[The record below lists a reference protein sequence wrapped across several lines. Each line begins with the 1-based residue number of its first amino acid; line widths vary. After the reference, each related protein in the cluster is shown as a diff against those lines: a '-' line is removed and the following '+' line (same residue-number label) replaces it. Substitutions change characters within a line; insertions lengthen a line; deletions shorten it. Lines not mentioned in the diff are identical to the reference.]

1 MARPIEWP
9 CLFLF
14 HSATLLTRAEDCGVI
29 FLHKVAVVYDDA
41 FLTRYDTVDCESP
54 DRISSV
60 LSHLEDIADFVRPA
74 PCSEADLLLCHSRA
88 LVDSVREDGT
98 LFEVAA
104 LAAGGAIRAAET
116 CREGPCFA
124 LVRPP
129 GHHAGG
135 NFNGG
140 FCFFNNI
147 VVAVKKMLVTG
158 AIRSALI
165 VDIDLHYGNGTAHI
179 FKDDRRVTF
188 RNISAPT
195 RPGFFEVLEHAVADG
210 GKYDMVGCSAGFDTS
225 IGDWG
230 NLLLTED
237 FGKIGAA
244 LASSNPCFFS
254 VLEGGYYIEDLGKNV
269 RAYLEG
275 IGSACS

>member
-1 MARPIEWP
+1 MP
-9 CLFLF
+9 
-14 HSATLLTRAEDCGVI
+14 SDLLQKLT
-29 FLHKVAVVYDDA
+29 VVYDDT
-41 FLTRYDTVDCESP
+41 FLIRYDTVDCESP
-54 DRISSV
+54 DRISAI
-60 LSHLEDIADFVRPA
+60 LSRIEDIADFVQPA
-74 PCSEADLLLCHSRA
+74 PCSVADLLLCHSRT
-88 LVDSVREDGT
+88 LVNGVCEDGG

-116 CREGPCFA
+116 CIEGPCFA

-129 GHHAGG
+129 GHHAGN

-147 VVAVKKMLVTG
+147 AVAVKKMLAAG
-158 AIRSALI
+158 AIKSALI
-165 VDIDLHYGNGTAHI
+165 VDIDLHYGNGTADI
-179 FKDDRRVTF
+179 FKDDHRVSF

-195 RPGFFEVLEHAVADG
+195 TTGFFQVLKQAVADG
-210 GKYDMVGCSAGFDTS
+210 GKYDVVGCSAGFDTY
-225 IGDWG
+225 IRDWG

-237 FGKIGAA
+237 FRKIGAM
-244 LASSNPCFFS
+244 LASSNPRFFS
-254 VLEGGYYIEDLGKNV
+254 VLEGGYYVEGLGKNV